1 MPLPCSF
8 LLISLISLLHLLTLP
23 TSIRADSESIQ
34 AYIPA
39 THKSLYSSYNAIVFG
54 DVSLA
59 RAAIRGPL
67 AVQGKADL
75 ADFDIA
81 AHGDCDKDNRALVVG
96 GTLNA
101 RMGAINSGYTVVGRR
116 SSIHHTVRLT
126 CTNRVEQYDP
136 LRNGD
141 LEFPEL
147 RANVLKETGE
157 MCIKEP
163 TAQVELANATIKFIA
178 GDKGFSCYTFF
189 RVTTDELRLVNR
201 WEYHSDDYYR
211 NIVIVVSGSKTDF
224 RDFEMDGFNSKRTL
238 VVFCAVYG
246 SFGVYDAKIHGSI
259 LAPTASFTTS
269 NAIINGSII
278 VGNLRGS
285 LATLNTPYVT
295 C

>member
-1 MPLPCSF
+1 MGLINYFLPVF
-8 LLISLISLLHLLTLP
+8 LFFNLCIHIL
-23 TSIRADSESIQ
+23 ADSETID

-39 THKSLYSSYNAIVFG
+39 THKTLYSSYNALVFG
-54 DVSLA
+54 DASLA

-67 AVQGKADL
+67 AIQSKADL
-75 ADFDIA
+75 ADFDVA

-96 GTLNA
+96 GTLTA

-136 LRNGD
+136 ARNGD
-141 LEFPEL
+141 IDFVEM
-147 RANVLKETGE
+147 RNNVLRETGK
-157 MCIKEP
+157 MCVEDP
-163 TAQVELANATIKFIA
+163 TGEVEVVNSTMKFTL
-178 GDKGFSCYTFF
+178 GETGFSCYTYFK
-189 RVTTDELRLVNR
+189 VTTEDLRLVNR
-201 WEYHSDDYYR
+201 WEYAGDDFFR
-211 NIVIVVSGSKTDF
+211 NIVIVVSGVKMDLKDF
-224 RDFEMDGFNSKRTL
+224 QMEGFNARRTL

-246 SFGVYDAKIHGSI
+246 SFGVYNAKIHGSI

-269 NAIINGSII
+269 NAIFNGSII
-278 VGNLRGS
+278 VGSLRGS